1 MPVVSDTLL
10 TMTVSPENCVQNHF
24 SQLRGELSLHGLN
37 VSIQNCSSFNCR
49 LRRENRKKSSAAKS
63 GEYDELSSGFKF
75 VQAINY
81 FTTTF
86 KCG

>member
-10 TMTVSPENCVQNHF
+10 TITPENCVQNHF
-24 SQLRGELSLHGLN
+24 SQPRRELSLHGLN

-49 LRRENRKKSSAAKS
+49 LRCEKRKKSSGAKS
-63 GEYDELSSGFKF
+63 GEYDELSSTIHL
-75 VQAINY
+75 QAINC

-86 KCG
+86 ECG